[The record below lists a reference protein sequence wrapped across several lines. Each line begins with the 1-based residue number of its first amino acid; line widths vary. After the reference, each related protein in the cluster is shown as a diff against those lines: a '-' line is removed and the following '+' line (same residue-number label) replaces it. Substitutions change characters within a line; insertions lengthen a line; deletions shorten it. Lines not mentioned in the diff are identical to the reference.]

1 MKKSIVY
8 LGIALVSFINVALAN
23 DNQATSRETIVVVSK
38 NPTPLCAA
46 ISKGELEIVKK
57 FVEYGAD
64 VNEKSNGMTPLMI
77 AARYN
82 NVEIVDYLIS
92 KGADL
97 YQKSENGFTA
107 LKWAEASSAK
117 EAVATLSKAMKK

>member
-1 MKKSIVY
+1 MKKSIFY
-8 LGIALVSFINVALAN
+8 LAVALVSFINVTFAN
-23 DNQATSRETIVVVSK
+23 DNQKTSKETVVAVSK

-46 ISKGELEIVKK
+46 ISKGEIEIVKK

-82 NVEIVDYLIS
+82 NAEIVEYLIS
-92 KGADL
+92 KGADV

-107 LKWAEASSAK
+107 MKWAEASNARESAGL
-117 EAVATLSKAMKK
+117 LSKAMKK